1 MWNITIQKILSK
13 SIGYFGVFIFF
24 SFTTYV
30 VFICYSIIAPAI
42 FEHRQYG
49 KFLFHFIFG
58 NWLIIN
64 IYFNYIMAWLTS
76 PGLAKDYQ
84 DLTVQYRNMFKYIWA
99 YKQNYKKREEKKYIK
114 LYMNSST
121 WLNNCVG
128 FYNHRYFF
136 QFCCFMAIGC
146 LYAGFFCYREYQIS
160 RFDEQIFRQI
170 DSFYMPGDIF
180 ETMGVE
186 GFIANYIF
194 IMALVAG
201 FLLICI
207 CCLHG
212 GMISRDET
220 SVEHLVAKYSIHQYY
235 KQNSIFHKIFNP
247 KIIENW
253 KRFLGVHSFSEF
265 IRRILLPSTHKP
277 KGNGI
282 TIDDYKVSTNLILHR
297 EDCDRNEP
305 HVSNTSKIS
314 YDISNSC
321 LVRIYRSV
329 LLLWYKQRKSRCS
342 TPICQSRLLLTQQKN
357 ILQDC

>member
-76 PGLAKDYQ
+76 P
-84 DLTVQYRNMFKYIWA
+84 VQPVC
-99 YKQNYKKREEKKYIK
+99 KKCSCNKPPRTHHCSWCN
-114 LYMNSST
+114 LCVLRFDHHCP

-180 ETMGVE
+180 DTMGVE

-342 TPICQSRLLLTQQKN
+342 TPICQSRLLLTQQRN